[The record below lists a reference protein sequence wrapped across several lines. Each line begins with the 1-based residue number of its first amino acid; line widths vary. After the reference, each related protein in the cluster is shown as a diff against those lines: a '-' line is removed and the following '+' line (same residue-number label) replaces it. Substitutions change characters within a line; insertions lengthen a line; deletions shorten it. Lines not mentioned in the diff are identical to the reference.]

1 MKVVYCFLVL
11 FAGCAQVPMPS
22 TYHYTSQSRMQTAQ
36 HWHLFA
42 AQVASDVAVNLKH
55 APFPSTEL
63 IYIQCGSHVPCS
75 VDDRAHFIVTPF
87 AQAFHSFLITELTN
101 QGIPI
106 SSNPD
111 NRLKLDWT
119 VQPVVHNTDRN
130 KPHNFSFGG
139 SGSGMLPHS
148 EIIITT
154 TVTDG
159 GAIRS
164 RYANVFYINDE
175 DWQHYWSIPGAPVK
189 TYAVVTR

>member
-1 MKVVYCFLVL
+1 ME
-11 FAGCAQVPMPS
+11 A
-22 TYHYTSQSRMQTAQ
+22 AQ

-42 AQVASDVAVNLKH
+42 TQVASDVAMSLKRE
-55 APFPSTEL
+55 PFASTEL

-75 VDDRAHFIVTPF
+75 VDDRAHFTITPF

-111 NRLKLDWT
+111 NPLRLDWV
-119 VQPVVHNTDRN
+119 VQPVVHNTYRT
-130 KPHNFSFGG
+130 KSHTHLSGAF
-139 SGSGMLPHS
+139 GSGMLPHS

-164 RYANVFYINDE
+164 RYAHVFYINDE
-175 DWQHYWSIPGAPVK
+175 DWQHYWSIPSAPVK